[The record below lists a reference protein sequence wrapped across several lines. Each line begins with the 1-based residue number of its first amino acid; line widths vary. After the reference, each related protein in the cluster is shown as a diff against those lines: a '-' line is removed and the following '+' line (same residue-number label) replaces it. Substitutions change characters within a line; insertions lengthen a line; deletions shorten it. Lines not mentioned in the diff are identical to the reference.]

1 LVAGFNMTTRARA
14 RAAVRGMAADAEGP
28 RLRPRLRGISAHRVA
43 HILLRTVEFAAA
55 LFIVG
60 GLILASVLARG
71 PIRLVGLHD
80 QIEASLKE
88 RVGDSYALSLGPTY
102 IMHDSWGVGLGF
114 KGLTLRDAAGRT
126 VLSAPSGKVGLDPF
140 ALALL
145 DVKVRR
151 LELDGLDLRLRVAA
165 DGALSLAVANDSG
178 ATPIALP
185 GAAPGGG
192 GAPDI
197 AAFVRFAAEAMAGA
211 AQALDRLTLANGH
224 FEIQNDATQR
234 QVVYDDFAVVFD
246 HSGSRAHAT
255 ISATGPA
262 GPWSIGAQASDGN
275 APALSLEARDLSLA
289 DLQVF
294 DKRPPPLIAD
304 GPIAIRIEAAVT
316 PQSTLQ
322 SFTGR
327 FSIGAG
333 RVRINNPDAMP
344 FSIDEATGDVA
355 WDDDARRFR
364 VDKLEVLSGLTH
376 VRAQGWVA
384 PPAEPD
390 RIWTTHLEARDAQFG
405 PERTGAN
412 PVELESIIADTRYLA
427 PSSRFIIDGVT
438 ARGPTVDLTLKAE
451 SAPDGEGSSLKLDLE
466 AGPSATPD
474 LIRLWP
480 QFINPDVREWCA
492 HNLHGGRLQ
501 GKMKANWTAAD
512 LDAMTHKRGLP
523 RDSLHGEF
531 TTRDVGVDLLPGLPI
546 MMTDQGSGSFTGHE
560 FSLSG
565 NRASMTLSPTRR
577 VQASDLA
584 FSIADITPRPIV
596 DASSH
601 AHMTGTA
608 DALADL
614 LTREPLRRQAG
625 LAIDP
630 STIKGQ
636 AEGDLAL
643 DLKLGKSARP
653 DDTQFHAS
661 GTLKDLQIEKFLAD
675 ERLESA
681 TASFQGDRE
690 TMKIVGDGMVL
701 GAATH
706 IEVSRA
712 AGEEGSAIITFALDA
727 AGRAKRNIN
736 LGSWLTGTLPV
747 KLKAPLSRTSAE
759 VEIDLTPAGIDNPVP
774 GVSKPAGKPGKAT
787 FVVKPAQEGSS
798 LSNILID
805 LGVPMMRGSAQT
817 GADGSIQ
824 TATITQAR
832 IAPGDD
838 FKADVVNGQL
848 LKVSVRGATVDAR
861 ASVKTLFDGTPS
873 GQPPAKDLDLDVKV
887 ATVTGANK
895 QAISGMELTAFRRAG
910 EMRLGS
916 LRGRIGGGAITAT
929 GNGGETRLTT
939 TDAGALARFADL
951 YGRLEGGDLNLVL
964 RSRGDGSTGEAV
976 LTNFVLRDEPAFRQ
990 LVSAGRPRASEDGA
1004 GAIDPSLVRFQRM
1017 TASFERSPGKL
1028 KIQDAVIYNPYMG
1041 LTTQGLIDF
1050 EHSQIDVSGSFVPAY
1065 TVNTMLTKIPL
1076 VGVLLSGGQNDGVFG
1091 VSYRV
1096 HGPMSGPTLTVN
1108 PLSAIAPGIL
1118 RRILGAIDGT
1128 VSRGGAAEP
1137 AQADE
1142 LPAQRSA
1149 R

>member
-1 LVAGFNMTTRARA
+1 MRD
-14 RAAVRGMAADAEGP
+14 MAAGAEGP
-28 RLRPRLRGISAHRVA
+28 RLRSRWRRIGAGQIAHVC
-43 HILLRTVEFAAA
+43 LRTVEFAAA

-60 GLILASVLARG
+60 GLVLASLLARG

-88 RVGDSYALSLGPTY
+88 RVGDSYALTLGPTY

-165 DGALSLAVANDSG
+165 DGALSLAVANDAG
-178 ATPIALP
+178 ATPIPLP
-185 GAAPGGG
+185 GATPGGG
-192 GAPDI
+192 GAADL

-234 QVVYDDFAVVFD
+234 QVVYKDFAVSFD

-262 GPWSIGAQASDGN
+262 GPWTIAAQASDGD

-289 DLQVF
+289 DLQAF
-294 DKRPPPLIAD
+294 DRKPPPLTAE
-304 GPIAIRIEAAVT
+304 GPIAIKIEAEVT
-316 PQSTLQ
+316 PQSTLRT
-322 SFTGR
+322 FTGR

-333 RVRINNPDAMP
+333 HVRFNNPDAVP
-344 FSIDEATGDVA
+344 FFIDEATGAVA
-355 WDDDARRFR
+355 WDEDARRYR

-376 VRAQGWVA
+376 VNMQGSLA
-384 PPAEPD
+384 PPADAD
-390 RIWTTHLEARDAQFG
+390 RVWAAHLEARDAQFS
-405 PERTGAN
+405 PEHAGAN
-412 PVELESIIADTRYLA
+412 PVELESIVADARFLE
-427 PSSRFIIDGVT
+427 PSSRFIVDGLT
-438 ARGPTVDLTLKAE
+438 ARGPTVDLGVKLE
-451 SAPDGEGSSLKLDLE
+451 SGPDGDGSSLKLDLE
-466 AGPSATPD
+466 AGPSATLD

-501 GKMKANWTAAD
+501 GKMRANWTAAD
-512 LDAMTHKRGLP
+512 LDAMAHKRGLP

-531 TTRDVGVDLLPGLPI
+531 TTRDVGVDLLPGLPM
-546 MMTDQGSGSFTGHE
+546 MMTDEGSGSFTGHE
-560 FSLSG
+560 FSVSG
-565 NRASMTLSPTRR
+565 NRAFMTLSPTRR

-596 DASSH
+596 DASAR

-614 LTREPLRRQAG
+614 LSREPLRRQVN
-625 LAIDP
+625 LALDP
-630 STIKGQ
+630 ATVKGQ
-636 AEGDLAL
+636 AEGALVL
-643 DLKLGKSARP
+643 DLKLGKMARP
-653 DDTQFHAS
+653 DDTNFHAS
-661 GTLKDLQIEKFLAD
+661 GTLANFQLDKFLAD
-675 ERLESA
+675 EKLESA
-681 TASFQGDRE
+681 TASFEADRD
-690 TMKIVGDGMVL
+690 MLKIVGDGTVL

-706 IEVSRA
+706 IEVNRA
-712 AGEEGSAIITFALDA
+712 AGEEGSATVTFALDA
-727 AGRAKRNIN
+727 AARAKRNLN

-747 KLKAPLSRTSAE
+747 KLKAPLSRTNAE

-787 FVVKPAQEGSS
+787 FLVKPAPEGSS
-798 LSNILID
+798 LSNVAID
-805 LGVPMMRGSAQT
+805 LGVPMMRGSAQM

-832 IAPGDD
+832 IASGDD
-838 FKADVVNGQL
+838 FRADVVNSQSM
-848 LKVSVRGATVDAR
+848 LKVSVRGTALDGRVF
-861 ASVKTLFDGTPS
+861 VKSLFDGTPT
-873 GQPPAKDLDLDVKV
+873 GPPGKDLDLDVKV
-887 ATVTGANK
+887 ATVTGANR
-895 QAISGMELTAFRRAG
+895 QAITGLELTAYRRGG

-916 LRGRIGGGAITAT
+916 LRGRIGGGAVTAT
-929 GNGGETRLTT
+929 GSGGETRLTT

-951 YGRLEGGDLNLVL
+951 YQRLEGGNLDLVL
-964 RSRGDGSTGEAV
+964 RSRGEASAGEAI

-990 LVSAGRPRASEDGA
+990 LVSAGRPRASEDGGA
-1004 GAIDPSLVRFQRM
+1004 AIDPSLVRFQKM

-1028 KIQDAVIYNPYMG
+1028 RIQDAVIYNPYMG

-1050 EHSQIDVSGSFVPAY
+1050 EHGQIDVSGSFVPAY

-1096 HGPMSGPTLTVN
+1096 HGAMSGPTLTVN

-1128 VSRGGAAEP
+1128 VSRSGAPEP
-1137 AQADE
+1137 AQAEE
-1142 LPAQRSA
+1142 LAPQRPAR
-1149 R
+1149 

>member
-1 LVAGFNMTTRARA
+1 MTTRTRARA
-14 RAAVRGMAADAEGP
+14 AMRDMAAGAEGP
-28 RLRPRLRGISAHRVA
+28 RLRSRWRRIGAGRIAHVC
-43 HILLRTVEFAAA
+43 LRTVEFAAA

-60 GLILASVLARG
+60 GLVLASLLARG

-80 QIEASLKE
+80 QIEASLRE
-88 RVGDSYALSLGPTY
+88 RVGDSYALTLGPTY

-165 DGALSLAVANDSG
+165 DGALSLAVANDAG
-178 ATPIALP
+178 ATPIPLP
-185 GAAPGGG
+185 GATPEGG
-192 GAPDI
+192 GAADL

-234 QVVYDDFAVVFD
+234 QVVYKDFAVSFD

-262 GPWSIGAQASDGN
+262 GPWTIAAQASDGD

-289 DLQVF
+289 DLQAF
-294 DKRPPPLIAD
+294 DRKPPPLTAE
-304 GPIAIRIEAAVT
+304 GPIAIKIEAEVT
-316 PQSTLQ
+316 PQSTLRT
-322 SFTGR
+322 FTGR

-333 RVRINNPDAMP
+333 HVRFNNPDAVP
-344 FSIDEATGDVA
+344 FFIDEATGAVA
-355 WDDDARRFR
+355 WDEDARRYR

-376 VRAQGWVA
+376 VNMQGSLA
-384 PPAEPD
+384 PPSDAD
-390 RIWTTHLEARDAQFG
+390 RVWAAHLEARDAQFS
-405 PERTGAN
+405 PERAGAN
-412 PVELESIIADTRYLA
+412 PVEVESIVADARFLE
-427 PSSRFIIDGVT
+427 PSSRFVVDGLT
-438 ARGPTVDLTLKAE
+438 ARGPTVDLGLKLE
-451 SAPDGEGSSLKLDLE
+451 SGPDGDSSSLKLDLE
-466 AGPSATPD
+466 AGPSATLD

-501 GKMKANWTAAD
+501 GKMRANWTGAD
-512 LDAMTHKRGLP
+512 LDAMAHKRGLP

-531 TTRDVGVDLLPGLPI
+531 TTRDVGVDLLPGLPM
-546 MMTDQGSGSFTGHE
+546 MMTDEGSGSFTGHE
-560 FSLSG
+560 FSVSG
-565 NRASMTLSPTRR
+565 NRAFMTLSPTRR

-596 DASSH
+596 DASAH

-614 LTREPLRRQAG
+614 LSREPLRREVS
-625 LAIDP
+625 LALDP
-630 STIKGQ
+630 ATVKGQ

-643 DLKLGKSARP
+643 DLKLGKAARP
-653 DDTQFHAS
+653 DDTKFHAS
-661 GTLKDLQIEKFLAD
+661 GTLANFQLDKFLAD

-681 TASFQGDRE
+681 TASFEADRD
-690 TMKIVGDGMVL
+690 MLKIVGDGTVL

-706 IEVSRA
+706 IEVNRS
-712 AGEEGSAIITFALDA
+712 AGEEGSATVTFALDA
-727 AGRAKRNIN
+727 AARAKRNLN

-787 FVVKPAQEGSS
+787 LVVKPAPEGSS
-798 LSNILID
+798 LSNISID
-805 LGVPMMRGSAQT
+805 LGAPMMRGSAQM
-817 GADGSIQ
+817 GSDGSIQ
-824 TATITQAR
+824 SATITQAR

-838 FKADVVNGQL
+838 FKADIVNSQSM
-848 LKVSVRGATVDAR
+848 LKVSVRGTTLDGRVF
-861 ASVKTLFDGTPS
+861 VKSLFDGTPT
-873 GQPPAKDLDLDVKV
+873 GPPGKDLDLDVKV
-887 ATVTGANK
+887 ATVTGADR
-895 QAISGMELTAFRRAG
+895 QAITGLELAAYRRAG

-916 LRGRIGGGAITAT
+916 LRGRIGGGAVTAT
-929 GNGGETRLTT
+929 GSGGETRLTT

-951 YGRLEGGDLNLVL
+951 YQRLEGGNLDLVL
-964 RSRGDGSTGEAV
+964 RSRGEGSAGEAI

-990 LVSAGRPRASEDGA
+990 LVSAGRPHASEDGGA
-1004 GAIDPSLVRFQRM
+1004 AIDPSLVRFQKM

-1028 KIQDAVIYNPYMG
+1028 RIQDAVIYNPYMG

-1050 EHSQIDVSGSFVPAY
+1050 EHGQIDVSGSFVPAY

-1128 VSRGGAAEP
+1128 VSRGGAPEP

-1142 LPAQRSA
+1142 LPQRPA